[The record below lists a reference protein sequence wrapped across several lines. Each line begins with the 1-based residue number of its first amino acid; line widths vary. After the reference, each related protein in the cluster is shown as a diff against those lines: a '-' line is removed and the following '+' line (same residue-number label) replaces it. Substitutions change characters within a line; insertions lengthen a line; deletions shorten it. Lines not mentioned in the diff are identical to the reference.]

1 MLCQITGAEAAIV
14 VNNNAGAVL
23 LALSALTKGGEV
35 IVSRGELVEIG
46 GKFRI
51 PEVLELSGAILK
63 EVGTTN
69 RTRIEDYKAAVSE
82 KTKAFLKVHTSN
94 YRIVGFTES
103 VSAEELYELS
113 NGLIE
118 CTQELS
124 PEIFEN
130 HTERSRIPV
139 IEDLGSGVLINLE
152 EYGLS
157 KEPTVQEEVKAGAD
171 VVCFSGDKLF
181 GGAQAGV
188 LVGKKRYIDQ
198 MRNHPLLRALRADKF
213 TLTAIEEVL
222 KCYLDQKEA
231 VQKIP
236 TLRMLTRPAEEIKE
250 KARAC
255 ADRWSQEGALVQIQ
269 VEKCI
274 SKAGGGALPETEIS
288 SYGVTLEAN
297 EITVEELESRMRNL
311 SIPVIGRIKEGRF
324 LLDMRTFP
332 EEGIEYLAT
341 QIRHVMERKQN

>member
-1 MLCQITGAEAAIV
+1 M
-14 VNNNAGAVL
+14 
-23 LALSALTKGGEV
+23 
-35 IVSRGELVEIG
+35 
-46 GKFRI
+46 
-51 PEVLELSGAILK
+51 
-63 EVGTTN
+63 
-69 RTRIEDYKAAVSE
+69 
-82 KTKAFLKVHTSN
+82 KAFLKVHTSN

-103 VSAEELYELS
+103 VSAEELCELS

-236 TLRMLTRPAEEIKE
+236 TLRMLTRPVEEIKE
-250 KARAC
+250 KARVC
-255 ADRWSQEGALVQIQ
+255 ADRWNQEGASVQIR

-274 SKAGGGALPETEIS
+274 SKAGGGALPETEIP
-288 SYGVTLEAN
+288 SYGVALEST
-297 EITVEELESRMRNL
+297 EITVEEIESRMRNL
-311 SIPVIGRIKEGRF
+311 SVPVIGRIKEGRF
-324 LLDMRTFP
+324 LLDMRTFS

-341 QIRHVMERKQN
+341 QIRHVMERKHN